1 MNRKDPIPSYKIV
14 AAGDL
19 SAATVTSPVTQVNY
33 HDNLVYQCNIT
44 GSPVGTLAMQAS
56 DDYLAINTAG
66 GQTNVINAG
75 NWVTI
80 SGMTAAVTTAETIIF
95 DCNQLAPM
103 SIRLLYTKTSGTG
116 AIDIYVSGKQ
126 V

>member
-1 MNRKDPIPSYKIV
+1 MNRKDPIPPYLAVS
-14 AAGDL
+14 AGDL

-44 GSPVGTLAMQAS
+44 GSPVGLLEAQAS

-66 GQTNVINAG
+66 GQTNVIRAG

-80 SGMTAAVTTAETIIF
+80 TSAAVTTAATIIF
-95 DCNQLAPM
+95 DLNQIGPM
-103 SIRLLYTKTSGTG
+103 AVRLLYTKTSGTG
-116 AIDIYVSGKQ
+116 AIDVWISGKQ